1 MNFWG
6 FTPKIFEECEEI
18 FTSFIGEALKENPMK
33 CEHVIPTAV
42 GDLVKDKKVKVK
54 IMASTDKWFG
64 VTYKEDKPSVVA
76 NLQNYKDQG
85 LYPFDLW
92 K

>member
-1 MNFWG
+1 MVQFSNDEIEKMIKKFIKD
-6 FTPKIFEECEEI
+6 PDDRFEPI
-18 FTSFIGEALKENPMK
+18 SFEYVDI
-33 CEHVIPTAV
+33 
-42 GDLVKDKKVKVK
+42 KDKKVKVK

>member
-1 MNFWG
+1 
-6 FTPKIFEECEEI
+6 
-18 FTSFIGEALKENPMK
+18 MK

-64 VTYKEDKPSVVA
+64 VTYKEDKPMVVA
-76 NLQNYKDQG
+76 AIKKLVDDG
-85 LYPFDLW
+85 LYKGF
-92 K
+92 

>member
-64 VTYKEDKPSVVA
+64 VTYKEDRPDVVA
-76 NLQNYKDQG
+76 RIQKLIADG
-85 LYPFDLW
+85 VYPAKLW

>member
-1 MNFWG
+1 VKAKKA
-6 FTPKIFEECEEI
+6 KIR
-18 FTSFIGEALKENPMK
+18 
-33 CEHVIPTAV
+33 
-42 GDLVKDKKVKVK
+42 
-54 IMASTDKWFG
+54 IMASTDRWFG

-76 NLQNYKDQG
+76 NLQAYKDQG